1 MKHLLSLKDLT
12 QEEIL
17 DIIDLAI
24 KLKKDNKE
32 GRTHHYLKGKILG
45 MIFQSLLQEQGFP
58 LRLECISSV
67 GMLCF

>member
-24 KLKKDNKE
+24 KLKKDNK
-32 GRTHHYLKGKILG
+32 RQDPPLPKGKDFG
-45 MIFQSLLQEQGFP
+45 NDFSKSSQEQGFP